1 MLTVHAVILGVDV
14 GGTFTDAALL
24 AGDRLVTGKSPTTP
38 GDQSE
43 GVMDAVNEALS
54 AAGAA
59 PGDVVRFVHG
69 MTVGTN
75 ALLEGRVA
83 RTALLATEGFT
94 DLEELGRQAR
104 PELYRLC
111 AGHPPPLVPAVLR
124 VAVPERN
131 GPEGVLRPLD
141 EDALRA
147 ALDGLDAEAAA
158 VCLLWG
164 FRHPEHE
171 RRAAELV
178 EEALPGIHVSTSHET
193 AAVFREYERCATT
206 IVDAALSPLLR
217 GYLERLAG
225 RAQEVGLPE
234 PEVMLSSGGTASA
247 GMAARHASWTVLS
260 GPAGGAVGA
269 ASIAGGGR
277 GPDAGDA
284 VGLDMGG
291 TSCDVSLIVGGAAAV
306 GTGREVGGRAL
317 ALPMVDVHTVGAGG
331 GSIAWRDAGGA
342 LRVGPRSAGADPGP
356 ASYGRGGELPT
367 VTDANLLLGHL
378 DEDAPLAGGVRLD
391 RAAAERAVG
400 ALAQEL
406 GLGLDETAAGIAR
419 VASAAMAQAVRVVTV
434 ERGIDPREL
443 ALVPFGGAG
452 PLHAAQIAGELGMR
466 RVLVPVASGVL
477 SAFGLVVAER
487 RRDLVESVLL
497 SGDELT
503 AEAVA
508 AAVARLAERGREE
521 LREAS
526 GAPAEAEPE
535 LRASYDLRYEGQ
547 AFELQIAGDPAPDP
561 DRLRRAF
568 DRAHEERYGYADPG
582 AGLELVSVRVA
593 VALPGAEPRRAA
605 WEGLPAGASEGPA
618 VVRLPGST
626 LVVPEGWRARAE
638 QDVVVMERITSDPP
652 SPAGRRPRTRPL
664 DPITLEVMLG
674 SLRAACDEMGAVLV
688 RSAHSANIK
697 ERRDA
702 STALFDADGQ
712 MVMQAEH
719 IPVHLGAMPSAVAA
733 VLGEEQRPGESWI
746 LNDPYRGGTHLP
758 DITVITP
765 LFHAGEPAGFA
776 ASRAHHADVG
786 AAEPG
791 SMPALSRTLA
801 EEGVVIPPTRLTE
814 EVLHEL
820 AGRMRNPRQ
829 READLRAQLA
839 AGRAGGER
847 VAALIERFGIETVRA
862 GMRET
867 LDYAERRTR
876 ARIAELEDGV
886 REARDVL
893 EAADPAP
900 GAPAGTRDI
909 ELRLRAAVS
918 GDELTL
924 DFSGSADQHDGNLN
938 CPLAVT
944 LSACYFAL
952 RVLTDPDVPPCAGA
966 YRPLTV
972 SAPEGSLLNARPPA
986 AVAAGNVETSSRVAD
1001 LVLAAFGHA
1010 LGQGTMNNLT
1020 LGNERFTYYETLGGG
1035 QGACPD
1041 ADGPSAVH
1049 VAMSNTL
1056 NTPIEALE
1064 LEFPLRA
1071 VEYSLRRGSGGAGR
1085 RRGGDGVVRELEA
1098 LDGMR
1103 YSLISERR
1111 RHPPPG
1117 ADGGEPGRPGRNLLN
1132 GEELPPKASGT
1143 LHPGDRLRIETPGG
1157 GGHGK

>member
-1 MLTVHAVILGVDV
+1 MAVGEEASPTVHPVILGVDV
-14 GGTFTDAALL
+14 GGTFTDAALI
-24 AGDRLVTGKSPTTP
+24 AGDTVVTGKSPTTP
-38 GDQSE
+38 DDQSE
-43 GVMDAVNEALS
+43 GVMAAVDEALGG
-54 AAGAA
+54 AGASA
-59 PGDVVRFVHG
+59 RDVERFVHG

-83 RTALLATEGFT
+83 RTALLATDGFT

-104 PELYRLC
+104 AELYRLC
-111 AGHPPPLVPAVLR
+111 AGHPPPLVPAELR
-124 VAVPERN
+124 VPVPERT
-131 GPEGVLRPLD
+131 GPDGVLGELD
-141 EDALRA
+141 DEALRQV
-147 ALDGLDAEAAA
+147 LGELDAEAAA

-164 FRHPEHE
+164 FRHPDHE
-171 RRAAELV
+171 RRVAALL
-178 EEALPGIHVSTSHET
+178 EEAVPGVHVSTSHET

-206 IVDAALSPLLR
+206 VVDAALSPLLR
-217 GYLERLAG
+217 GYLERLTE
-225 RAQEVGLPE
+225 RAREAGLPE

-247 GMAARHASWTVLS
+247 GIAARHASWTVLS

-269 ASIAGGGR
+269 ARMARS
-277 GPDAGDA
+277 DA

-306 GTGREVGGRAL
+306 SSGREVGGRAL

-331 GSIAWRDAGGA
+331 GSIAWRDSGGA

-356 ASYGRGGELPT
+356 ACYGRGGEEPT
-367 VTDANLLLGHL
+367 VTDANLLIGHL
-378 DEDAPLAGGVRLD
+378 AEDAPLAGGVRLD
-391 RAAAERAVG
+391 RAAAERAVAG
-400 ALAQEL
+400 LAEQ
-406 GLGLDETAAGIAR
+406 LGLDVEETAAGIVR

-434 ERGIDPREL
+434 ERGIDPRDL

-452 PLHAAQIAGELGMR
+452 PLHAAQIADELGMR

-497 SGDELT
+497 TGNDLT
-503 AEAVA
+503 TDRIAEAVD
-508 AAVARLAERGREE
+508 RLAERGREE
-521 LREAS
+521 L
-526 GAPAEAEPE
+526 GAEDPE
-535 LRASYDLRYEGQ
+535 VRATYELRYEGQ
-547 AFELQIAGDPAPDP
+547 AFELPIDGDPRPDP
-561 DRLRRAF
+561 RDLRRAF
-568 DRAHEERYGYADPG
+568 DRAHEDRYGYADPD
-582 AGLELVSVRVA
+582 ANLELVTIRVA
-593 VALPGAEPRRAA
+593 VALPGAEPRPAE
-605 WEGLPAGASEGPA
+605 WDGLPAERVEGPE
-618 VVRLPGST
+618 VVALPGST
-626 LVVPEGWRARAE
+626 LVVPGGWHARAE
-638 QDVVVMERITSDPP
+638 ADLVMMERTNGDPP
-652 SPAGRRPRTRPL
+652 SRAARRPRTRPL
-664 DPITLEVMLG
+664 DPITLQVLVG

-702 STALFDADGQ
+702 STALFDPDGQ

-733 VLGEEQRPGESWI
+733 VLGEDQRPGGSWI

-765 LFHAGEPAGFA
+765 LFHGGTGGPGAGRELVGFG

-786 AAEPG
+786 AEEPG
-791 SMPALSRTLA
+791 SMPAFSRTL
-801 EEGVVIPPTRLTE
+801 EDEGVVIPPTRLTDD
-814 EVLHEL
+814 VLRDL
-820 AGRMRNPRQ
+820 AGRMRNRRQ

-847 VAALIERFGIETVRA
+847 VAALIERFGLDTFRA
-862 GMRET
+862 GLNET

-876 ARIAELEDGV
+876 ARIADLEDGT

-893 EAADPAP
+893 EAAGDA
-900 GAPAGTRDI
+900 RD
-909 ELRLRAAVS
+909 LALTLRATVS
-918 GDELTL
+918 GDEIEL
-924 DFSGSADQHDGNLN
+924 DLSGSAEQHDGNLN

-972 SAPEGSLLNARPPA
+972 TAPEGSLLNARPPA

-1020 LGNERFTYYETLGGG
+1020 LGNEDFTYYETLGGG
-1035 QGACPD
+1035 QGACED
-1041 ADGPSAVH
+1041 ADGPSGVH

-1056 NTPIEALE
+1056 NTPVEALE

-1085 RRGGDGVVRELEA
+1085 HRGGDGVVRELEA
-1098 LDGMR
+1098 LAEMR
-1103 YSLISERR
+1103 FSLITERR
-1111 RHPPPG
+1111 RHAPPG
-1117 ADGGEPGRPGRNLLN
+1117 ADGGEHGAAGRNLLS
-1132 GEELPPKASGT
+1132 GEELPAKASGT
-1143 LHPGDRLRIETPGG
+1143 LRPGDRLRIETPGG
-1157 GGHGK
+1157 GGYGK